1 VGRRKIGVVNIPTN
15 APSIQPHAVSNSP
28 KHGFW
33 TGFSVG
39 CAFSLVGALLI
50 GVIAVIVAMAAG
62 LSSARDEARA
72 AYATSQEQQI
82 AAGQAIAAEAAAAH
96 AAQNANGGMADT
108 DPPPSASP
116 LVDAGG
122 DADDTDDADDETM
135 SVEELAITTALEN
148 EDYDTAE
155 RVAREWLARNP
166 EDPLARAVLQMV
178 RIERAV
184 AAGDIASADALLN
197 EAREL
202 ALELDPF
209 AALGVADLW
218 IAEGEPAR
226 GLAIAELVLKSTTGT
241 TDDARFLRGSALL
254 IRGIAKAELGDL
266 AGAAKDITESI
277 ELAPDEETA
286 ADWQQYLDQIREKSR

>member
-1 VGRRKIGVVNIPTN
+1 MVRRKIGVVNISTN
-15 APSIQPHAVSNSP
+15 APPIQPHAVSPSP

-39 CAFSLVGALLI
+39 CAVSLVGALLI

-62 LSSARDEARA
+62 LNTARDQARD
-72 AYATSQEQQI
+72 AYAMSQAQQI
-82 AAGQAIAAEAAAAH
+82 AAGEAVAAEAAAAY
-96 AAQNANGGMADT
+96 AAQNGNGGMADG
-108 DPPPSASP
+108 DPSLPASP
-116 LVDAGG
+116 LVGADG
-122 DADDTDDADDETM
+122 DAADDGDETM
-135 SVEELAITTALEN
+135 SVEELAIASALET

-155 RVAREWLARNP
+155 KLARELVARDP
-166 EDPLARAVLQMV
+166 KDPLARALLQTV

-184 AAGDIASADALLN
+184 AAGDIASADALLS
-197 EAREL
+197 EAREQ

-226 GLAIAELVLKSTTGT
+226 GLAIADLVVKSTTGT
-241 TDDARFLRGSALL
+241 TDDARYLRGAALL
-254 IRGIAKAELGDL
+254 VRGMAKAELGDL
-266 AGAAKDITESI
+266 AGGAKDLEDSI

-286 ADWQQYLDQIREKSR
+286 AEWQQYLDEIREKSR

>member
-1 VGRRKIGVVNIPTN
+1 VNISTN
-15 APSIQPHAVSNSP
+15 APSTQPHAVSTTP

-39 CAFSLVGALLI
+39 CAVSLVGALLI

-62 LSSARDEARA
+62 LNTARDQARD
-72 AYATSQEQQI
+72 AYAMSQAQQI
-82 AAGQAIAAEAAAAH
+82 AAGEAVAAEAAAAY
-96 AAQNANGGMADT
+96 AAQNGNGDMADG
-108 DPPPSASP
+108 DPSLPASP
-116 LVDAGG
+116 LVGADG
-122 DADDTDDADDETM
+122 DAADDGDETM
-135 SVEELAITTALEN
+135 SVEELAIASALET

-155 RVAREWLARNP
+155 KLARELVARDP
-166 EDPLARAVLQMV
+166 KDPLARALLQTV

-184 AAGDIASADALLN
+184 AAGDIASADALLS
-197 EAREL
+197 EAREQ

-226 GLAIAELVLKSTTGT
+226 GLAIADLVVKSTTGT
-241 TDDARFLRGSALL
+241 TDDARYLRGAALVV
-254 IRGIAKAELGDL
+254 RGMAKADLGDL
-266 AGAAKDITESI
+266 AGGAKDLEDSI

-286 ADWQQYLDQIREKSR
+286 AEWQQYLDEIREKTR

>member
-1 VGRRKIGVVNIPTN
+1 MVRRKIGVVNIPTN
-15 APSIQPHAVSNSP
+15 APPIQPHAVSTTP

-39 CAFSLVGALLI
+39 CAVSLVGALLI
-50 GVIAVIVAMAAG
+50 GVIAVLVAMAAG
-62 LSSARDEARA
+62 LSTARDQARD
-72 AYATSQEQQI
+72 AYATSQAQQI
-82 AAGQAIAAEAAAAH
+82 AIGQAIAAEAAAAH
-96 AAQNANGGMADT
+96 AAQEANGGMADS
-108 DPPPSASP
+108 DPPMSPSP
-116 LVDAGG
+116 LVGADG
-122 DADDTDDADDETM
+122 DADDDDETM
-135 SVEELAITTALEN
+135 SVEELAIASALET

-155 RVAREWLARNP
+155 KLARELVARDP
-166 EDPLARAVLQMV
+166 KDPLARALLQAV

-184 AAGDIASADALLN
+184 AAGDIASADALLS

-226 GLAIAELVLKSTTGT
+226 GLAIADLVVKSTTGT
-241 TDDARFLRGSALL
+241 TEDVRFLRGAALL
-254 IRGIAKAELGDL
+254 VRGIAKAELGDV
-266 AGAAKDITESI
+266 AGGTKDIEDSI

-286 ADWQQYLDQIREKSR
+286 AEWQQYLDEIREKSR

>member
-1 VGRRKIGVVNIPTN
+1 MNISTN
-15 APSIQPHAVSNSP
+15 APSTQPHAVSTTP

-39 CAFSLVGALLI
+39 CAVSLVGALLI

-62 LSSARDEARA
+62 LNTARDQARD
-72 AYATSQEQQI
+72 AYAMSQAQQI
-82 AAGQAIAAEAAAAH
+82 AAGEAVAAEAAAAY
-96 AAQNANGGMADT
+96 AAQNGNGGMADG
-108 DPPPSASP
+108 DPSLPASP
-116 LVDAGG
+116 LVGADG
-122 DADDTDDADDETM
+122 DAADDGDETM
-135 SVEELAITTALEN
+135 SVEELAIASALEN

-155 RVAREWLARNP
+155 KLARELVARDP
-166 EDPLARAVLQMV
+166 KDPLARALLQTV

-184 AAGDIASADALLN
+184 AAGDIASADALLS
-197 EAREL
+197 EAREQ

-226 GLAIAELVLKSTTGT
+226 GLAIADLVVKSTTGT
-241 TDDARFLRGSALL
+241 TDDARYLRGAALL
-254 IRGIAKAELGDL
+254 VRGMAKAELGDL
-266 AGAAKDITESI
+266 AGGAKDLEDSI

-286 ADWQQYLDQIREKSR
+286 AEWQQYLDEIREKSR

>member
-1 VGRRKIGVVNIPTN
+1 MGRRKIVVVNIPTN
-15 APSIQPHAVSNSP
+15 SPPIQPHAVSTSP

-39 CAFSLVGALLI
+39 CAVSLVGALLI

-62 LSSARDEARA
+62 LSSARDQARD
-72 AYATSQEQQI
+72 AYAMSQAQQI

-96 AAQNANGGMADT
+96 AAEDANGGMADT
-108 DPPPSASP
+108 DPPLAASP
-116 LVDAGG
+116 LVGADG
-122 DADDTDDADDETM
+122 DAADDGDETM
-135 SVEELAITTALEN
+135 SVEELAIASALEN

-155 RVAREWLARNP
+155 KLARELVARDP
-166 EDPLARAVLQMV
+166 KDPLARALLQTV

-184 AAGDIASADALLN
+184 AAGDIASADALLS
-197 EAREL
+197 EAREQ

-226 GLAIAELVLKSTTGT
+226 GLAIADLVVKSTTGT
-241 TDDARFLRGSALL
+241 TDDARYLRGAALL
-254 IRGIAKAELGDL
+254 VRGMAKAELGDL
-266 AGAAKDITESI
+266 AGGTKDLEDSVR
-277 ELAPDEETA
+277 LAPDKETA
-286 ADWQQYLDQIREKSR
+286 AEWQQYLDQIREKSR

>member
-1 VGRRKIGVVNIPTN
+1 MVRRNIGGVNISTN
-15 APSIQPHAVSNSP
+15 TPPIQPHAVSTTP

-39 CAFSLVGALLI
+39 CAVSLVGALLI
-50 GVIAVIVAMAAG
+50 GVIVVIVAMAAG

-82 AAGQAIAAEAAAAH
+82 AAGQAIAAEAAAAY

-108 DPPPSASP
+108 DPPPSVSP

-122 DADDTDDADDETM
+122 DADDAVDETM
-135 SVEELAITTALEN
+135 SVEELAITIALEN

-155 RVAREWLARNP
+155 KLARELVARDP
-166 EDPLARAVLQMV
+166 KDPLARALLQTV

-184 AAGDIASADALLN
+184 AAGDIATADALLN

-266 AGAAKDITESI
+266 AGATKDITDSI

>member
-1 VGRRKIGVVNIPTN
+1 MGRRKIVVVNIPTN
-15 APSIQPHAVSNSP
+15 SPPIQPHAVSTSP

-39 CAFSLVGALLI
+39 CAVSLVGALLI

-82 AAGQAIAAEAAAAH
+82 AAGQAIAAEAAAAY

-108 DPPPSASP
+108 DPPPSVSP

-122 DADDTDDADDETM
+122 DADDAVDETM
-135 SVEELAITTALEN
+135 SVEELAITIALEN

-155 RVAREWLARNP
+155 KLARELVARDP
-166 EDPLARAVLQMV
+166 KDPLARALLQTV

-266 AGAAKDITESI
+266 AGATKDITDSI

>member
-1 VGRRKIGVVNIPTN
+1 MVRRKIGVVNIPTN

-39 CAFSLVGALLI
+39 CAVSLVGALLI

-96 AAQNANGGMADT
+96 AAQNANGGMADS
-108 DPPPSASP
+108 DPPMSPSP
-116 LVDAGG
+116 LVGADG
-122 DADDTDDADDETM
+122 DADDGDETM

>member
-1 VGRRKIGVVNIPTN
+1 VGRRKIVGVNISTN
-15 APSIQPHAVSNSP
+15 SPPIQPHAVSASP

-33 TGFSVG
+33 AGFSVG
-39 CAFSLVGALLI
+39 CAVSLVGALLI
-50 GVIAVIVAMAAG
+50 GVIVVIVAMAAG

-82 AAGQAIAAEAAAAH
+82 AAGQAIAAEAAAAY

-122 DADDTDDADDETM
+122 DADDADDETM

>member
-1 VGRRKIGVVNIPTN
+1 
-15 APSIQPHAVSNSP
+15 
-28 KHGFW
+28 
-33 TGFSVG
+33 
-39 CAFSLVGALLI
+39 
-50 GVIAVIVAMAAG
+50 
-62 LSSARDEARA
+62 
-72 AYATSQEQQI
+72 
-82 AAGQAIAAEAAAAH
+82 
-96 AAQNANGGMADT
+96 
-108 DPPPSASP
+108 
-116 LVDAGG
+116 
-122 DADDTDDADDETM
+122 
-135 SVEELAITTALEN
+135 
-148 EDYDTAE
+148 
-155 RVAREWLARNP
+155 
-166 EDPLARAVLQMV
+166 MV

>member
-1 VGRRKIGVVNIPTN
+1 LVVRRKIGGVNISTN
-15 APSIQPHAVSNSP
+15 APPIQPHAVSTTP

-39 CAFSLVGALLI
+39 CAVSLVGALLI

-62 LSSARDEARA
+62 LNTARDQARD
-72 AYATSQEQQI
+72 AYATSQAQQI
-82 AAGQAIAAEAAAAH
+82 AAGQAVAAEAAAAY
-96 AAQNANGGMADT
+96 AAQNGNGDMADG
-108 DPPPSASP
+108 DPSLPASP
-116 LVDAGG
+116 LVGADG
-122 DADDTDDADDETM
+122 DDDGDETM
-135 SVEELAITTALEN
+135 SVEELAIASALET

-155 RVAREWLARNP
+155 KLARELVARDP
-166 EDPLARAVLQMV
+166 KDPLARALLQMV

-184 AAGDIASADALLN
+184 AAGDIASADALLS
-197 EAREL
+197 EAREQ

-226 GLAIAELVLKSTTGT
+226 GLAIADLVVKSTTGT
-241 TDDARFLRGSALL
+241 TDDARYLRGAALL
-254 IRGIAKAELGDL
+254 VRGMAKAELGDL
-266 AGAAKDITESI
+266 AGGAKDLEDSI

-286 ADWQQYLDQIREKSR
+286 AEWQQYLDEIREKSR

>member
-1 VGRRKIGVVNIPTN
+1 VVRRKIGFVNISTN
-15 APSIQPHAVSNSP
+15 APSTQPHAVSTTP

-39 CAFSLVGALLI
+39 CAVSLVGALLI
-50 GVIAVIVAMAAG
+50 GVIAVLVAMAAG
-62 LSSARDEARA
+62 LSTARDQARD
-72 AYATSQEQQI
+72 AYAASQAQQI
-82 AAGQAIAAEAAAAH
+82 AAGQAVAAEAAAAY
-96 AAQNANGGMADT
+96 AAQNGNGGMADG
-108 DPPPSASP
+108 DPSLPASP
-116 LVDAGG
+116 LVGADG
-122 DADDTDDADDETM
+122 DAADDGDETM
-135 SVEELAITTALEN
+135 SVEELAIDSALET

-155 RVAREWLARNP
+155 KLARELVARNP
-166 EDPLARAVLQMV
+166 KDPLARALLQTV

-184 AAGDIASADALLN
+184 AAGDIASADALLS

-226 GLAIAELVLKSTTGT
+226 GLAIADLVVKSTTGT
-241 TDDARFLRGSALL
+241 TDDARFLRGAALL
-254 IRGIAKAELGDL
+254 VRGVAKAELGDV
-266 AGAAKDITESI
+266 AGGTKDLEDSI

-286 ADWQQYLDQIREKSR
+286 AEWQQYLDQIREKSR

>member
-1 VGRRKIGVVNIPTN
+1 VVRRKIGGVNISTN
-15 APSIQPHAVSNSP
+15 APPIQPHAVSTTP

-39 CAFSLVGALLI
+39 CAVSLVGALLI

-62 LSSARDEARA
+62 LNTARDQARD
-72 AYATSQEQQI
+72 AYATSQAQQI
-82 AAGQAIAAEAAAAH
+82 AAGQAVAAEAAAAY
-96 AAQNANGGMADT
+96 AAQNGNGDMADG
-108 DPPPSASP
+108 DPSLPASP
-116 LVDAGG
+116 LVGADG
-122 DADDTDDADDETM
+122 DDDGDETM
-135 SVEELAITTALEN
+135 SVEELAIASALET

-155 RVAREWLARNP
+155 KLARELVARDP
-166 EDPLARAVLQMV
+166 KDPLARALLQMV

-184 AAGDIASADALLN
+184 AAGDIASADALLS
-197 EAREL
+197 EAREQ

-226 GLAIAELVLKSTTGT
+226 GLAIADLVVKSTIGT
-241 TDDARFLRGSALL
+241 TDDARYLRGAALL

-266 AGAAKDITESI
+266 AGGAKDLEDSI

-286 ADWQQYLDQIREKSR
+286 AEWQQYLDEIREKSR

>member
-1 VGRRKIGVVNIPTN
+1 MVRRKIGVVNISTN
-15 APSIQPHAVSNSP
+15 APSTQPHAVSTTP

-39 CAFSLVGALLI
+39 CAVSLVGALLI

-62 LSSARDEARA
+62 LSSARDQARD
-72 AYATSQEQQI
+72 AYAMSQAQQI
-82 AAGQAIAAEAAAAH
+82 AAGEAVAAEAAAAY
-96 AAQNANGGMADT
+96 AAQNGNGGMADG
-108 DPPPSASP
+108 DPSLPASP
-116 LVDAGG
+116 LVGADG
-122 DADDTDDADDETM
+122 DAADDGDETM
-135 SVEELAITTALEN
+135 SVEELAIASALEN

-155 RVAREWLARNP
+155 KLARELVARDP
-166 EDPLARAVLQMV
+166 KDPLARALLQTV

-184 AAGDIASADALLN
+184 AAGDIASADALLS
-197 EAREL
+197 EAREQ

-226 GLAIAELVLKSTTGT
+226 GLAIADLVVKSTTGT
-241 TDDARFLRGSALL
+241 TDDARYLRGAALL
-254 IRGIAKAELGDL
+254 VRGMAKAELGDL
-266 AGAAKDITESI
+266 AGGAKDLEDSI

-286 ADWQQYLDQIREKSR
+286 AEWQQYLDEIREKSR

>member
-15 APSIQPHAVSNSP
+15 APLIQPHAVSNSP

-122 DADDTDDADDETM
+122 DADDADDETM
-135 SVEELAITTALEN
+135 SVEELAITTALEI

>member
-1 VGRRKIGVVNIPTN
+1 MVRRNIGAVNISTN
-15 APSIQPHAVSNSP
+15 TPPIQPHAVSTTP

-39 CAFSLVGALLI
+39 CAVSLVGALLI
-50 GVIAVIVAMAAG
+50 GVIAVIIAMAAG
-62 LSSARDEARA
+62 LSTARDQARD
-72 AYATSQEQQI
+72 AYAASQAQQI
-82 AAGQAIAAEAAAAH
+82 AAGQAVAAEAAAAY
-96 AAQNANGGMADT
+96 AAQNGNGGMADG
-108 DPPPSASP
+108 DPSLPASP
-116 LVDAGG
+116 LVGADG
-122 DADDTDDADDETM
+122 DAADEPDEIM
-135 SVEELAITTALEN
+135 SVEELAIASALEN

-155 RVAREWLARNP
+155 KLARELVARDP
-166 EDPLARAVLQMV
+166 KDPLARALLQTV

-184 AAGDIASADALLN
+184 AAGDIASADALLS

-226 GLAIAELVLKSTTGT
+226 GLAIADLVVKSTTGT
-241 TDDARFLRGSALL
+241 TDDARFLRGAALL
-254 IRGIAKAELGDL
+254 VRGIAKAELGDL
-266 AGAAKDITESI
+266 AGGIKDLEDSI

-286 ADWQQYLDQIREKSR
+286 AEWQQYLDEIREKSR

>member
-1 VGRRKIGVVNIPTN
+1 LVVRRKIGVVNISTN
-15 APSIQPHAVSNSP
+15 APSIQPHAVSTSP

-39 CAFSLVGALLI
+39 CAVSLVGALPI
-50 GVIAVIVAMAAG
+50 GVIVVIVAMAAG
-62 LSSARDEARA
+62 LSTARDEARA

-122 DADDTDDADDETM
+122 DADDADDETM
-135 SVEELAITTALEN
+135 SVDELAITTALEN

-266 AGAAKDITESI
+266 AGATKDITESI

>member
-1 VGRRKIGVVNIPTN
+1 MGRRKIVVVNIPTN
-15 APSIQPHAVSNSP
+15 SPPIQPHAVSTSP

-39 CAFSLVGALLI
+39 CAVSLVGALLI
-50 GVIAVIVAMAAG
+50 GVIVVIVAMAAG

-82 AAGQAIAAEAAAAH
+82 AAGQAIAAEAAAAY

-108 DPPPSASP
+108 DPPPSVSP

-122 DADDTDDADDETM
+122 DADDAVDETM
-135 SVEELAITTALEN
+135 SVEELAITIALEN

-155 RVAREWLARNP
+155 KLARELVARDP
-166 EDPLARAVLQMV
+166 KDPLARALLQTV

-266 AGAAKDITESI
+266 AGATKDITDSI

>member
-1 VGRRKIGVVNIPTN
+1 MVRRKIGVVNISTN
-15 APSIQPHAVSNSP
+15 APSTQPHAVSTTP

-39 CAFSLVGALLI
+39 CAVSLVGALLI

-62 LSSARDEARA
+62 LNTARDQARD
-72 AYATSQEQQI
+72 AYAMSQAQQI
-82 AAGQAIAAEAAAAH
+82 AAGEAVAAEAAAAY
-96 AAQNANGGMADT
+96 AAQNGNGGMADG
-108 DPPPSASP
+108 DPSLPASP
-116 LVDAGG
+116 LVGADG
-122 DADDTDDADDETM
+122 DAADDGDETM
-135 SVEELAITTALEN
+135 SVEELAIASALEN

-155 RVAREWLARNP
+155 KLARELVARDP
-166 EDPLARAVLQMV
+166 KDPLARALLQTV

-184 AAGDIASADALLN
+184 AAGDIASADALLS
-197 EAREL
+197 EAREQ

-226 GLAIAELVLKSTTGT
+226 GLAIADLVVKSTTGT
-241 TDDARFLRGSALL
+241 TDDARYLRGAALL
-254 IRGIAKAELGDL
+254 VRGMAKAELGDL
-266 AGAAKDITESI
+266 AGGAKDLEDSI

-286 ADWQQYLDQIREKSR
+286 AEWQQYLDEIREKSR

>member
-1 VGRRKIGVVNIPTN
+1 MGRRKIVVVNIPTN
-15 APSIQPHAVSNSP
+15 SPPIQPHAVSTSP

-39 CAFSLVGALLI
+39 CAVSLVGALLI
-50 GVIAVIVAMAAG
+50 GVIVVIVAMAAG

-82 AAGQAIAAEAAAAH
+82 AAGQAIAAEAAAAY

-122 DADDTDDADDETM
+122 DADDADDETM
-135 SVEELAITTALEN
+135 SVDELAITTALEN

-209 AALGVADLW
+209 AAVGVADLW

-266 AGAAKDITESI
+266 AGATKDITESI

>member
-1 VGRRKIGVVNIPTN
+1 MVRRKIGVVNISTN
-15 APSIQPHAVSNSP
+15 APPIQPHAVSPSP

-39 CAFSLVGALLI
+39 CAVSLVGALLI

-62 LSSARDEARA
+62 LNTARDQARD
-72 AYATSQEQQI
+72 AYAMSQAQQI
-82 AAGQAIAAEAAAAH
+82 AAGEAVAAEAAAAY
-96 AAQNANGGMADT
+96 AAQNGNGGMADG
-108 DPPPSASP
+108 DPSLPASP
-116 LVDAGG
+116 LVGADG
-122 DADDTDDADDETM
+122 DAADDGDETM
-135 SVEELAITTALEN
+135 SVEELAIASALEN

-155 RVAREWLARNP
+155 KLARELVARDP
-166 EDPLARAVLQMV
+166 KDPLARALLQTV

-184 AAGDIASADALLN
+184 AAGDIASADALLS
-197 EAREL
+197 EAREQ

-226 GLAIAELVLKSTTGT
+226 GLAIADLVVKSTTGT
-241 TDDARFLRGSALL
+241 TDDARYLRGAALL
-254 IRGIAKAELGDL
+254 VRGMAKAELGDL
-266 AGAAKDITESI
+266 AGGAKDLEDSI

-286 ADWQQYLDQIREKSR
+286 AEWQQYLDEIREKSR

>member
-1 VGRRKIGVVNIPTN
+1 MVRRKIGAVNIPTN
-15 APSIQPHAVSNSP
+15 SPPIQPHAVSATP

-39 CAFSLVGALLI
+39 CAVSLVGALLI
-50 GVIAVIVAMAAG
+50 GVIAVLVAMAAG
-62 LSSARDEARA
+62 LSTARDQARD
-72 AYATSQEQQI
+72 AYAASQAQQI
-82 AAGQAIAAEAAAAH
+82 AAGQAVAAEAAAAY
-96 AAQNANGGMADT
+96 AAQNGNGGMADG
-108 DPPPSASP
+108 DPSLPASP
-116 LVDAGG
+116 LVGADG
-122 DADDTDDADDETM
+122 DAADEPDETM
-135 SVEELAITTALEN
+135 SVEELAIASALET

-155 RVAREWLARNP
+155 KLARELVAR
-166 EDPLARAVLQMV
+166 DPKDPMARALLQTV

-184 AAGDIASADALLN
+184 AAGDIASADALLS

-202 ALELDPF
+202 AMELDPF

-241 TDDARFLRGSALL
+241 TDDARYLRGAALL
-254 IRGIAKAELGDL
+254 VRGIAKAELGDV
-266 AGAAKDITESI
+266 AGGIKDIEDSI

-286 ADWQQYLDQIREKSR
+286 AEWQQYLDEIREKSR

>member
-1 VGRRKIGVVNIPTN
+1 MVRRKIDVVNISTN
-15 APSIQPHAVSNSP
+15 APSIQPHAASTSP

-33 TGFSVG
+33 AGFSVG
-39 CAFSLVGALLI
+39 CAVSLVGALLI

-82 AAGQAIAAEAAAAH
+82 AAGQAIAAEAAAAY

-108 DPPPSASP
+108 DPPPSVSP

-122 DADDTDDADDETM
+122 DADDAVDETM
-135 SVEELAITTALEN
+135 SVEELAITIALEN

-155 RVAREWLARNP
+155 KLARELVARDP
-166 EDPLARAVLQMV
+166 KDPLARALLQTV

-266 AGAAKDITESI
+266 AGATKDITDSI

>member
-1 VGRRKIGVVNIPTN
+1 MVRRKIGVVNISTN
-15 APSIQPHAVSNSP
+15 APSTQPHAVSTTP

-39 CAFSLVGALLI
+39 CAVSLVGALLI
-50 GVIAVIVAMAAG
+50 GVIAVIIAMAAG

-72 AYATSQEQQI
+72 AYATSQAQQI
-82 AAGQAIAAEAAAAH
+82 AAGQAIAAESAAAH
-96 AAQNANGGMADT
+96 AAEDANGGMADT
-108 DPPPSASP
+108 DPPLAASP
-116 LVDAGG
+116 LGGADG
-122 DADDTDDADDETM
+122 DASDGPDEIM
-135 SVEELAITTALEN
+135 SVEELAIASALEN

-155 RVAREWLARNP
+155 KLARELVTR
-166 EDPLARAVLQMV
+166 DPKDPRARALLQTV

-184 AAGDIASADALLN
+184 AAGDIASADALLS
-197 EAREL
+197 EAREQ

-226 GLAIAELVLKSTTGT
+226 GLAIADLVVKSTTGT
-241 TDDARFLRGSALL
+241 TDDARYLRGAALL
-254 IRGIAKAELGDL
+254 VRGMAKAELGDL
-266 AGAAKDITESI
+266 AGGTKDLEDSI

-286 ADWQQYLDQIREKSR
+286 AEWQQYLEQIREKSR

>member
-1 VGRRKIGVVNIPTN
+1 MVRRKIGGVNISTN
-15 APSIQPHAVSNSP
+15 APSTQPHAVSTTP

-39 CAFSLVGALLI
+39 CAVSLVGALLI

-62 LSSARDEARA
+62 LNTARDQARD
-72 AYATSQEQQI
+72 AYAMSQAQQI
-82 AAGQAIAAEAAAAH
+82 AAGEAVAAEAAAAY
-96 AAQNANGGMADT
+96 AAQNGNGDMADG
-108 DPPPSASP
+108 DPSLPASP
-116 LVDAGG
+116 LVGADG
-122 DADDTDDADDETM
+122 DAADDGDETM
-135 SVEELAITTALEN
+135 SVEELAIASALET

-155 RVAREWLARNP
+155 KLARELVARDP
-166 EDPLARAVLQMV
+166 KDPLARALLQTV

-184 AAGDIASADALLN
+184 AAGDIASADALLS
-197 EAREL
+197 EAREQ

-226 GLAIAELVLKSTTGT
+226 GLAIADLVVKSTTGT
-241 TDDARFLRGSALL
+241 TDDARYLRGAALVV
-254 IRGIAKAELGDL
+254 RGMAKADLGDL
-266 AGAAKDITESI
+266 AGGAKDLEDSI

-286 ADWQQYLDQIREKSR
+286 AEWQQYLDEIREKTR

>member
-1 VGRRKIGVVNIPTN
+1 MVRRKIGAVNIPTN
-15 APSIQPHAVSNSP
+15 APPIQPHAVIASP

-33 TGFSVG
+33 TGFSAG
-39 CAFSLVGALLI
+39 CAVSLVGALLI
-50 GVIAVIVAMAAG
+50 GVIVVIVSMVAG

-72 AYATSQEQQI
+72 AYATSQAQQI
-82 AAGQAIAAEAAAAH
+82 AAGQAIAAEAAAAQ
-96 AAQNANGGMADT
+96 AAQNANGGMADI
-108 DPPPSASP
+108 DAPLAVNP
-116 LVDAGG
+116 LVGADG
-122 DADDTDDADDETM
+122 DADDDGDETM
-135 SVEELAITTALEN
+135 SVEELAIASALET

-155 RVAREWLARNP
+155 RLARELVAR
-166 EDPLARAVLQMV
+166 DPKDPIARAVLQTV

-184 AAGDIASADALLN
+184 AAGDIASADALLI

-218 IAEGEPAR
+218 LSEGEPAR

-241 TDDARFLRGSALL
+241 TDDARLLRGSALL

-266 AGAAKDITESI
+266 AGATKDITESI

-286 ADWQQYLDQIREKSR
+286 ADWQQFLDQIREKSR

>member
-1 VGRRKIGVVNIPTN
+1 MVRRKIGVVNIPTN
-15 APSIQPHAVSNSP
+15 APPIQPHAVSTTP

-39 CAFSLVGALLI
+39 CAVSLVGALLI
-50 GVIAVIVAMAAG
+50 GVIAVLVATAAG
-62 LSSARDEARA
+62 LSTARDQARD
-72 AYATSQEQQI
+72 AYATSQAQQI
-82 AAGQAIAAEAAAAH
+82 AIGQAIAAEAAAAH
-96 AAQNANGGMADT
+96 AAQEANGGMADS
-108 DPPPSASP
+108 DPPMSPSP
-116 LVDAGG
+116 LVGADG
-122 DADDTDDADDETM
+122 DADDDDETM
-135 SVEELAITTALEN
+135 SVEELAIASALET

-155 RVAREWLARNP
+155 KLARELVARDP
-166 EDPLARAVLQMV
+166 KDPLARALLQAV

-184 AAGDIASADALLN
+184 AAGDIASADALLS

-226 GLAIAELVLKSTTGT
+226 GLAIADLVVKSTTGT
-241 TDDARFLRGSALL
+241 TEDVRFLRGAALL
-254 IRGIAKAELGDL
+254 VRGIAKAELGDV
-266 AGAAKDITESI
+266 AGGTKDIEDSI

-286 ADWQQYLDQIREKSR
+286 AEWQQYLDEIRQKSR